1 MQELLEQL
9 RTTVT
14 LAQQNDSHKHIRSNQ
29 RAGGQADGKSAAS
42 SNGTVVEGED
52 QGEGVA
58 TEDSNAL
65 GSSAGAEGEE
75 TGILGQDSTAGEL
88 VFTKFMPTRVQS
100 FCSCIGWAPLYRFGP
115 SLPQLLL
122 TCRSHGGAFILL
134 LRWLCLPALPA
145 LRCNNCTTLARL
157 LNTVTK

>member
-1 MQELLEQL
+1 MCDNQSLINNESPCHAVQEMLEQL

-14 LAQQNDSHKHIRSNQ
+14 LAQQNDSHKHTRSNQ
-29 RAGGQADGKSAAS
+29 RAGGQADEKSAAPS
-42 SNGTVVEGED
+42 SGTEVEGEN

-88 VFTKFMPTRVQS
+88 ILTKFVPMRVHS
-100 FCSCIGWAPLYRFGP
+100 SALALALLACPFGS
-115 SLPQLLL
+115 SL
-122 TCRSHGGAFILL
+122 
-134 LRWLCLPALPA
+134 
-145 LRCNNCTTLARL
+145 
-157 LNTVTK
+157 